1 MIQLTDLTIGYGKKT
16 IASALNATLQ
26 PGRLTCLV
34 GRNGTGKSTL
44 LRTLAG
50 FQPQLGGTVTV
61 DGEDLQTLSRKALS
75 RKISVV
81 LTSRPQMQNMTAR
94 EVIAMGRSPYTDMW
108 GSLRDDDRR
117 MVEESIASVGITQ
130 LAERDIDTLSDGE
143 CQKVMIAKALAQ
155 QTPVIL
161 LDEPTAFLD
170 YPSKAETM
178 RLMKDIVSRPATAT
192 GTTEGSQRAALL
204 STHDMEM
211 ALRLADMLW
220 VMTKDHRLVCGTAD
234 ELDTLLY
241 NEGLKFRF

>member
-1 MIQLTDLTIGYGKKT
+1 MIEITNLTVGYSKKI
-16 IASALNATLQ
+16 IAENLNARLQ
-26 PGRLTCLV
+26 PGKLTCLV
-34 GRNGTGKSTL
+34 GRNGVGKSTL
-44 LRTLAG
+44 LRTVAG
-50 FQPQLGGTVTV
+50 FQPQLSGSIKV
-61 DGEDLQTLSRKALS
+61 DGEELSTLSRKALS

-81 LTSRPQMQNMTAR
+81 LTSRPRMQNMTAR
-94 EVIAMGRSPYTDMW
+94 EIIALGRSPYTDMW
-108 GSLRDDDRR
+108 GSLRDEDRR
-117 MVEESIASVGITQ
+117 VVEESIKSVGVEQ

-155 QTPVIL
+155 ETPVIL

-178 RLMKDIVSRPATAT
+178 RLMKEIVSSPSVNSNGDAK
-192 GTTEGSQRAALL
+192 QRAALL

-211 ALRLADMLW
+211 ALRLADELW
-220 VMTKDHRLVCGTAD
+220 VMTTDHHLVCGSAA